1 VSQSGQIDVCLVA
14 YNLGGSYLELGAVVF
29 DVDHRPIAGGAFDL
43 VERTIT
49 GISGQDKLL
58 GRFRPE
64 GLDAGEYS
72 VQFSLNDPE
81 LGSIY
86 SSTVPITVLN

>member
-1 VSQSGQIDVCLVA
+1 LELDAMVFDSGQQLI
-14 YNLGGSYLELGAVVF
+14 E
-29 DVDHRPIAGGAFDL
+29 GGAFDL

-49 GISGQDKLL
+49 GIAGQDKIL

-64 GLDAGEYS
+64 GLEAGEYS
-72 VQFSLNDPE
+72 VQFSLSDPE